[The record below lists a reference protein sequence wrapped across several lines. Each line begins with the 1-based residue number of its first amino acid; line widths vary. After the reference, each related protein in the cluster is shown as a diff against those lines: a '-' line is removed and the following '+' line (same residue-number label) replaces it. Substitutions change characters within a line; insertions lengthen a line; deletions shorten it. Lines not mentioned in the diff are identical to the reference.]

1 MQSST
6 NSRACCR
13 RRTSA
18 MISNLAAAATF
29 ISFVA
34 SGPLIDAQKPP
45 QTTIQPG
52 SQATGPAHAPA
63 PVQNLTV
70 AKPSPSTPAPIAA
83 ETPQPEP
90 PKPDWPVND
99 KPVPAKVVWDI
110 HGLTVEANNSSLNEI
125 LKEVA
130 AATGARLEG
139 KVGDDRVFG
148 SYGPGSARDVITQL
162 LDGTAYNVLMAGD
175 QGEGTPREIVLS
187 NRPSGPAPANNA
199 QNNSEEDVEYEQP
212 QQPIPG
218 IPAIHNAFGAPGMPP
233 EQNQQ
238 MMEERRAEIEQRQE
252 EIRQQ
257 QLEQQQQQ
265 QQQQNPPQ

>member
-1 MQSST
+1 MQSGS
-6 NSRACCR
+6 NSRGCSR
-13 RRTSA
+13 RRRFVEMA
-18 MISNLAAAATF
+18 NLATAVVLFALAAPGT
-29 ISFVA
+29 
-34 SGPLIDAQKPP
+34 LLDAQKTFPVTSQPSP
-45 QTTIQPG
+45 QLPQ
-52 SQATGPAHAPA
+52 
-63 PVQNLTV
+63 PVQNPALTQSANT
-70 AKPSPSTPAPIAA
+70 AKPSPSTPAPVAA

-99 KPVPAKVVWDI
+99 KPVPAKVTWDT
-110 HGLTVEANNSSLNEI
+110 HGLTVEANNSSLDEI

-130 AATGARLEG
+130 VATGARLEG
-139 KVGDDRVFG
+139 RVGDDRVFG

-187 NRPSGPAPANNA
+187 NRPTGPAPVNSG

-218 IPAIHNAFGAPGMPP
+218 IPPVRNAFGSPGMPP

-238 MMEERRAEIEQRQE
+238 MMEERRAEIQQRQE
-252 EIRQQ
+252 EMRQQ
-257 QLEQQQQQ
+257 QMEQQQ